1 MPKQIVYIPA
11 IFLIGMVGLVQLR
24 RKREIVRVQ

>member
-11 IFLIGMVGLVQLR
+11 LLLIGFVGMVQLR
-24 RKREIVRVQ
+24 RKRKL